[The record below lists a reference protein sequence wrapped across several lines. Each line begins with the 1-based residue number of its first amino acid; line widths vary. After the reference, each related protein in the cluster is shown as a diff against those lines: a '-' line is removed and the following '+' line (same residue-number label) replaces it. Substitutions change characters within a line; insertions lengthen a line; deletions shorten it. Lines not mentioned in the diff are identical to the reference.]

1 MLNYERNSWSIRH
14 PVNNLKERL
23 GKIRKKNGDERM
35 LGRARKIHYTA
46 TRLRYHRL
54 WLRIQNTSARI
65 ALVVKE
71 KKIPPPPIVTE
82 LHTERTR
89 GALVFG
95 VCRSSV
101 YNQVP
106 LFGGAN
112 EPASHPW
119 AHTHTHKRRKAA
131 KNKKIKSQES
141 PQSCEKFSYLFGGME
156 TIANIWI
163 TARHCTW
170 T

>member
-23 GKIRKKNGDERM
+23 GKIRKKKGDERM
-35 LGRARKIHYTA
+35 FGRARKIHYTA

-71 KKIPPPPIVTE
+71 KKKESPLLSWRSSIPKG
-82 LHTERTR
+82 L

-112 EPASHPW
+112 EPASQPPM
-119 AHTHTHKRRKAA
+119 AHTYKRRRAA
-131 KNKKIKSQES
+131 KNKKIKITES